1 MSSPFFAS
9 SITKGV
15 ANSHGWRHLLLDRA
29 DSHIGKPLGPVKK
42 SLINLIHITDTHIC
56 DAQSPAR
63 VEYLDRYADP
73 HHPASSIVGTLIGTY
88 RAHEILTTQVLESA
102 VQAINR
108 IDLAPVTKTAISA
121 VLITGDLTDNA
132 QSNELDWLTTLL
144 LGGKL
149 RADSGAKDKWEGVGG
164 EFYSPF
170 FWNPHGTPKGERNDF
185 PRDLYGF
192 PTIPE
197 LLHAIRQPFYSSG
210 LKYPFLAVHG
220 NHDALLQGTVVP
232 NEELRESVT
241 SDEKIFELSDE
252 EALQALSKVSE
263 QGPAAYPSPIAPKVM
278 TVSADESRDF
288 LSPIEWNINFYREDE
303 DNGISSQ
310 HLGSDRKYWRKDYE
324 SITILALDTVN
335 PFGGWQGS
343 IDEEQ
348 FNWLKEQVEQIKDKY
363 IVITSH
369 HPIQDI
375 YNGYSPSA
383 RRVLGA
389 EIETYLITKPAV
401 IAWICGHT
409 HRHRIAYFGP
419 DITRGFYQI
428 ETSSLID
435 WPQQGR
441 IIEIF
446 LTQDD
451 EICIA
456 STVFNHQGS
465 ILPDY
470 EHLRLDEVNEL
481 SGLSRILSLNDW
493 QRRGGIFAIENNEG
507 EGSDRNSILCLPKRV
522 LY

>member
-170 FWNPHGTPKGERNDF
+170 FWNPHGTPKGERTDF

-324 SITILALDTVN
+324 SVTILALDTVN

-343 IDEEQ
+343 IDQEQ

-389 EIETYLITKPAV
+389 EIESYLITKPAV

>member
-1 MSSPFFAS
+1 MSVPFFAS
-9 SITKGV
+9 VIAKGT
-15 ANSHGWRHLLLDRA
+15 ANSHGWRHLLLDRV
-29 DSHIGKPLGPVKK
+29 DNHLGQPLGAVKK

-73 HHPASSIVGTLIGTY
+73 HHPASSVIGTLIGTY

-108 IDLAPVTKTAISA
+108 IDLAPITKTAISA
-121 VLITGDLTDNA
+121 VVITGDLTDNA

-144 LGGKL
+144 VGGKL
-149 RADSGAKDKWEGVGG
+149 RADSGAKDKWQGVGG
-164 EFYSPF
+164 DFYSPF
-170 FWNPHGTPKGERNDF
+170 FWNPHGTPKGERDDF

-197 LLHAIRQPFYSSG
+197 LLNAVSQPFHSSG

-220 NHDALLQGTVVP
+220 NHDALLQGTVAP
-232 NEELRESVT
+232 NEELRQSVK
-241 SDEKIFELSDE
+241 SEEKIFELPDE
-252 EALQALSKVSE
+252 EALGALSKVSE
-263 QGPAAYPSPIAPKVM
+263 QGPAAYPSPIAPKIFK
-278 TVSADESRDF
+278 VSSDDSRDF
-288 LSPIEWNINFYREDE
+288 LTPSAWNINFYREDE
-303 DNGISSQ
+303 DNGISSEY
-310 HLGSDRKYWRKDYE
+310 LGSDIKYWRKDYE
-324 SITILALDTVN
+324 SVTILALDTVN

-343 IDEEQ
+343 IDEAQ
-348 FNWLKEQVEQIKDKY
+348 FIWLKEQVEQIKDRY

-375 YNGYSPSA
+375 YNGYSPSGK
-383 RRVLGA
+383 RVLGP
-389 EIETYLITKPAV
+389 EIESYLISNPAV

-419 DITRGFYQI
+419 NSQNGFYQI

-446 LTQDD
+446 INDRD

-456 STVFNHQGS
+456 STVFNHHGS

-507 EGSDRNSILCLPKRV
+507 ERSDRNVILSLPVRI
-522 LY
+522 

>member
-324 SITILALDTVN
+324 SIIILALDTVN

-389 EIETYLITKPAV
+389 EIESYLITKPAV

>member
-343 IDEEQ
+343 IDQEQ

-389 EIETYLITKPAV
+389 EIESYLISKPAV

>member
-324 SITILALDTVN
+324 SIIILALDTVN

-343 IDEEQ
+343 IDQEQ

-389 EIETYLITKPAV
+389 EIESYLITKPAV

>member
-343 IDEEQ
+343 IDQEQ

-383 RRVLGA
+383 KRVLGA
-389 EIETYLITKPAV
+389 EIESYLITKPAV

>member
-343 IDEEQ
+343 IDQEQ

-389 EIETYLITKPAV
+389 EIENYLISKPAV

>member
-170 FWNPHGTPKGERNDF
+170 FWNPHGTPKGEHNDF

-324 SITILALDTVN
+324 SVTILALDTVN
-335 PFGGWQGS
+335 PFGGWQGA

-389 EIETYLITKPAV
+389 EIESYLISKPAV

-419 DITRGFYQI
+419 DVTRGFYQI

>member
-1 MSSPFFAS
+1 M
-9 SITKGV
+9 
-15 ANSHGWRHLLLDRA
+15 DRA

-324 SITILALDTVN
+324 SIIILALDTVN

-343 IDEEQ
+343 IDQEQ

-389 EIETYLITKPAV
+389 EIESYLITKPAV

>member
-324 SITILALDTVN
+324 SVTILALDTVN

-343 IDEEQ
+343 IDQEQ

>member
-1 MSSPFFAS
+1 MGEPK
-9 SITKGV
+9 I
-15 ANSHGWRHLLLDRA
+15 
-29 DSHIGKPLGPVKK
+29 
-42 SLINLIHITDTHIC
+42 
-56 DAQSPAR
+56 PAK
-63 VEYLDRYADP
+63 
-73 HHPASSIVGTLIGTY
+73 
-88 RAHEILTTQVLESA
+88 LTA
-102 VQAINR
+102 KI
-108 IDLAPVTKTAISA
+108 
-121 VLITGDLTDNA
+121 
-132 QSNELDWLTTLL
+132 TTLL

-343 IDEEQ
+343 IDQEQ

-389 EIETYLITKPAV
+389 EIESYLISKPAV

>member
-73 HHPASSIVGTLIGTY
+73 HHPASSIIGTLIGTY

-324 SITILALDTVN
+324 SVTILALDTVN

-389 EIETYLITKPAV
+389 EIESYLITKPAV

>member
-324 SITILALDTVN
+324 SVTILALDTVN

-389 EIETYLITKPAV
+389 EIESYLITKPAV

>member
-170 FWNPHGTPKGERNDF
+170 FWNPHGTPKGEHNDF

-324 SITILALDTVN
+324 SVTILALDTVN

-389 EIETYLITKPAV
+389 EIESYLITKPAV

>member
-170 FWNPHGTPKGERNDF
+170 FWNPHGTPKGERTDF

-324 SITILALDTVN
+324 SIIILALDTVN

-343 IDEEQ
+343 IDQEQ

-389 EIETYLITKPAV
+389 EIESYLITKPAV

>member
-324 SITILALDTVN
+324 SVTILALDTVN

-343 IDEEQ
+343 IDQEQ

-389 EIETYLITKPAV
+389 EIESYLITKPAV

-507 EGSDRNSILCLPKRV
+507 EGNDRNSILCLPKRV

>member
-324 SITILALDTVN
+324 SVTILALDTVN

-343 IDEEQ
+343 IDQEQ

-389 EIETYLITKPAV
+389 EIESYLITKPAV

>member
-170 FWNPHGTPKGERNDF
+170 FWNPHGTPKGEHNDF

-343 IDEEQ
+343 IDQEQ

-389 EIETYLITKPAV
+389 EIESYLITKPAV

>member
-170 FWNPHGTPKGERNDF
+170 FWNPHGTPKGERTDF

-324 SITILALDTVN
+324 SVTILALDTVN

>member
-324 SITILALDTVN
+324 SIIILALDTVN

-343 IDEEQ
+343 IDQEQ